1 MEQLTWKLLALQMLV
16 YLMDVQC
23 PVDADVSLSLNDW
36 AYLQLKSCK
45 YILLHVIT
53 CYYILMLP
61 RGLSQSQS
69 KTAMSMGSNYDVDIQ
84 AAMI

>member
-36 AYLQLKSCK
+36 AYLLLKSC
-45 YILLHVIT
+45 
-53 CYYILMLP
+53 
-61 RGLSQSQS
+61 
-69 KTAMSMGSNYDVDIQ
+69 
-84 AAMI
+84 